1 MIGIWRELLSKQMD
15 NRYLISY
22 LCPAIFFVLLI
33 VSYGYP
39 ANANSPAIFI
49 LGDSTADVGTNNFL
63 PHSKARADFPYYG
76 IDFPKG
82 RATGRFSNGL
92 NSADFL
98 G

>member
-1 MIGIWRELLSKQMD
+1 MD
-15 NRYLISY
+15 NRYLTSY
-22 LCPAIFFVLLI
+22 LCPAVFCVLLV
-33 VSYGYP
+33 VSSGYP
-39 ANANSPAIFI
+39 ANANANAPAIFI